1 MPSRYCQS
9 FCRKSKI
16 GKLLRPAAAPAAAA
30 GCPSAVRS
38 CPTNRAWRCR
48 AHSSAI
54 GVSGRPRRRLV
65 AARRCARSRRDRR
78 RRCRARPSG
87 TPSSASRA
95 TSSFATRGDQDAR
108 LAVVDDVGE
117 LVRRQVRIDAG
128 VIEPGPLA
136 GAAGL
141 EVAAVVLHEDRIVV
155 EPLQP
160 ELAQQMRQAIA
171 ARLELAIGHGL
182 AGRRHD
188 EGGLQRTQM
197 SMLAG
202 IHRVSHFLMRPEEE
216 SRAPARANRSCAG
229 CAVSM
234 ASPSPV
240 RRCGRNAQARSG
252 RPAGCAAC
260 RARG

>member
-1 MPSRYCQS
+1 M
-9 FCRKSKI
+9 
-16 GKLLRPAAAPAAAA
+16 
-30 GCPSAVRS
+30 
-38 CPTNRAWRCR
+38 
-48 AHSSAI
+48 HSSAI
-54 GVSGRPRRRLV
+54 GVFGRPARRLLQPDDAFALAGTV
-65 AARRCARSRRDRR
+65 GHDAEFDLRAFLERLARDVELRH
-78 RRCRARPSG
+78 
-87 TPSSASRA
+87 
-95 TSSFATRGDQDAR
+95 RGDEHAR

-117 LVRRQVRIDAG
+117 FARRQVRIDAG
-128 VIEPGPLA
+128 EIQSRPLA
-136 GAAGL
+136 RAAGL

-171 ARLELAIGHGL
+171 ARLQLAIGHGL
-182 AGRRHD
+182 AGSRHD

-202 IHRVSHFLMRPEEE
+202 VHRVSNFLMRPEEE

-240 RRCGRNAQARSG
+240 PRCGRNAQARSG

-260 RARG
+260 RGRG